1 MILLWFE
8 KLSTALYASPG
19 IALLAAFLWG
29 ILSVILSPCH
39 LSSIPLVIAI
49 LIGKRTLS
57 LKKTFTLSMLFS
69 LGILLSIALIGVV
82 TALLGRMLGD
92 LGSSASLILG
102 IALVL
107 GGILL
112 LDIIPLG
119 SISFLGRFKPDGTKP
134 GVVFGIGLLFGLT
147 LGPCAFAFM
156 TPVLTLA
163 FGLSAT
169 NLLLAFS
176 LMLAYGIGHCLV
188 IVIAGTSFSLVQ
200 KVLNWNEGSRG
211 LIILKRICAV
221 LVIAAGIYLIFK

>member
-1 MILLWFE
+1 
-8 KLSTALYASPG
+8 
-19 IALLAAFLWG
+19 
-29 ILSVILSPCH
+29 
-39 LSSIPLVIAI
+39 
-49 LIGKRTLS
+49 
-57 LKKTFTLSMLFS
+57 MLFS
-69 LGILLSIALIGVV
+69 FGILLSIALIGVV
-82 TALLGRMLGD
+82 TAFLGRMLGD

-112 LDIIPLG
+112 LDILPLG
-119 SISFLGRFKPDGTKP
+119 NISFLGRCKPDGSKP

-169 NLLLAFS
+169 NLLLAIS